1 MIKVLILA
9 YDFPPYVSVGGL
21 RPLSWYKYFREFGID
36 PVVIT
41 RQWSN
46 SYGNHLDYIAPGTSA
61 SEIIE
66 ESELGTIIRSPYHPN
81 LSNRILLSKGE
92 QKWRLI
98 RKANSAFFEVAQF
111 YFPVGPKI
119 ELYNAAKRY
128 LKSNKVDLIL
138 ATGDPFVLF
147 HYANKLSKE
156 YKTPWIADYRDPWS
170 HHKENTRTYFVKFWL
185 KSLEKR
191 IVSQAICATTVSAF
205 VQQKINGILPKLPIE
220 IFPNGFDPDALSAVH
235 DVTPPNKVLRFA
247 FVGTIYEWHPLELFL
262 EQLYLFKKNNEI
274 AFEVNFY
281 GTNKTV
287 WINEFIRSKYPSL
300 IGTVNTYSK
309 MPNQALLKTLA
320 SHHVMIL
327 FNYYSYLG
335 TKIFDYLAIK
345 RQIILCFEHDA
356 AAEDLRNQFFSIK
369 ENPDGNMQL
378 QADLL
383 RKTNGGIVVKDAARL
398 QEVLVSLKNE
408 FLKTGRI
415 SCRTQGVEQYS
426 RKIQV
431 EGLATL
437 VKTLLSSTPHA

>member
-21 RPLSWYKYFREFGID
+21 RPFSWYKYFREFGVD
-36 PVVIT
+36 PVIIT
-41 RQWSN
+41 RQWGN

-66 ESELGTIIRSPYHPN
+66 ENELGTVIRSPYHPN
-81 LSNRILLSKGE
+81 LSNRILLNKGE
-92 QKWRLI
+92 SKWRLI
-98 RKANSAFFEVAQF
+98 RKVNSAFFEVAQF
-111 YFPVGPKI
+111 YIPVGPKI
-119 ELYNAAKRY
+119 EVYHTANRY

-156 YKTPWIADYRDPWS
+156 YNTPWIADYRDPWS
-170 HHKENTRTYFVKFWL
+170 HHKENTRTFFVKLWL

-191 IVSQAICATTVSAF
+191 IVSQSIYATTVSTF
-205 VQQKINGILPKLPIE
+205 VQEKINGILPKLPME
-220 IFPNGFDPDALSAVH
+220 IIPNGYDPDALAAVH
-235 DVTPPNKVLRFA
+235 DITPQNKVLRFA

-262 EQLYLFKKNNEI
+262 EQLHLFKKNNEI
-274 AFEVNFY
+274 SLEVNFY
-281 GTNKTV
+281 GTNKTT
-287 WINEFIRSKYPSL
+287 WINEFIRSKCPNL

-345 RQIILCFEHDA
+345 RQIILCFEQDPV
-356 AAEDLRNQFFSIK
+356 AEALRKRYFSI
-369 ENPDGNMQL
+369 EESSNGNTQL
-378 QADLL
+378 QADVL
-383 RKTNGGIVVKDAARL
+383 RKTNGGIVVTDAANLQRVFTSL
-398 QEVLVSLKNE
+398 QEE
-408 FLKTGRI
+408 FLRTGNIACDSRDI
-415 SCRTQGVEQYS
+415 EQYS
-426 RKIQV
+426 RRIQV
-431 EGLATL
+431 ERLASL
-437 VKTLLSSTPHA
+437 IKSISSQS

>member
-21 RPLSWYKYFREFGID
+21 RPFSWYKYFREFGVD
-36 PVVIT
+36 PVIIT
-41 RQWSN
+41 RQWGN

-66 ESELGTIIRSPYHPN
+66 ENELGTVIRSPYHPN
-81 LSNRILLSKGE
+81 LSNRILLNKGE
-92 QKWRLI
+92 SKWRLI
-98 RKANSAFFEVAQF
+98 RKENSAFFEVAQF
-111 YFPVGPKI
+111 YIPVGPKI
-119 ELYNAAKRY
+119 EVYHTANRY

-156 YKTPWIADYRDPWS
+156 YNTPWIADYRDPWS
-170 HHKENTRTYFVKFWL
+170 HHKENTRTFFVKLWL

-191 IVSQAICATTVSAF
+191 IVSQSIYATTVSTF
-205 VQQKINGILPKLPIE
+205 VQEKINGILPKLPME
-220 IFPNGFDPDALSAVH
+220 IIPNGYDPDALAAVH
-235 DVTPPNKVLRFA
+235 DITPQNKVLRFA

-262 EQLYLFKKNNEI
+262 EQLHLFKKNNEI
-274 AFEVNFY
+274 SLEVNFY
-281 GTNKTV
+281 GTNKTT
-287 WINEFIRSKYPSL
+287 WINEFIRSKCPNL

-345 RQIILCFEHDA
+345 RQIILCFEQDPV
-356 AAEDLRNQFFSIK
+356 AEALRKRYFSI
-369 ENPDGNMQL
+369 EESSNGNTQL
-378 QADLL
+378 QADVL
-383 RKTNGGIVVKDAARL
+383 RKTNGGIVVTDAANLQRVFTSL
-398 QEVLVSLKNE
+398 QEE
-408 FLKTGRI
+408 FLRTGNIACDSRDI
-415 SCRTQGVEQYS
+415 EQYS
-426 RKIQV
+426 RRIQV
-431 EGLATL
+431 ERLASL
-437 VKTLLSSTPHA
+437 IKSISSQS

>member
-21 RPLSWYKYFREFGID
+21 RPFSWYKYFREFGVD
-36 PVVIT
+36 PVIIT
-41 RQWSN
+41 RQWGN

-66 ESELGTIIRSPYHPN
+66 ENELGTVIRSPYHPN
-81 LSNRILLSKGE
+81 LSNRILLNKGE
-92 QKWRLI
+92 SKWRLI
-98 RKANSAFFEVAQF
+98 RKVNSAFFEVAQF
-111 YFPVGPKI
+111 YIPVGPKI
-119 ELYNAAKRY
+119 EVYHTANRY

-156 YKTPWIADYRDPWS
+156 YNTPWIADYRDPWS
-170 HHKENTRTYFVKFWL
+170 HHKENTRTFFVKLWL

-191 IVSQAICATTVSAF
+191 IVSQSIYATTVSTF
-205 VQQKINGILPKLPIE
+205 VQEKINGILPKLPME
-220 IFPNGFDPDALSAVH
+220 IIPNGYDPDALAAVH
-235 DVTPPNKVLRFA
+235 DITPQNKVLRFA

-262 EQLYLFKKNNEI
+262 EQLHLFKKNNQI
-274 AFEVNFY
+274 SLEVNFY
-281 GTNKTV
+281 GTNKTT
-287 WINEFIRSKYPSL
+287 WINEFIRSKCPNL

-345 RQIILCFEHDA
+345 RQIILCFEQDPV
-356 AAEDLRNQFFSIK
+356 AEALRKRYFSI
-369 ENPDGNMQL
+369 EESSNGNTQL
-378 QADLL
+378 QADVL
-383 RKTNGGIVVKDAARL
+383 RKTNGGIVVTDAANLQRVFTSL
-398 QEVLVSLKNE
+398 QEE
-408 FLKTGRI
+408 FLRTGNIACDSRDI
-415 SCRTQGVEQYS
+415 EQYS
-426 RKIQV
+426 RRIQV
-431 EGLATL
+431 ERLASL
-437 VKTLLSSTPHA
+437 IKSISSQS

>member
-21 RPLSWYKYFREFGID
+21 RPFSWYKYFREFGVD
-36 PVVIT
+36 PVIIT
-41 RQWSN
+41 RQWGN

-66 ESELGTIIRSPYHPN
+66 ENELGTVIRSPYHPN
-81 LSNRILLSKGE
+81 LSNRILLNKGE
-92 QKWRLI
+92 SKWRLI
-98 RKANSAFFEVAQF
+98 RKVNSAFFEVAQF
-111 YFPVGPKI
+111 YIPVGPKI
-119 ELYNAAKRY
+119 EVYHTANRY

-170 HHKENTRTYFVKFWL
+170 HHKENTRTFFVKLWL

-191 IVSQAICATTVSAF
+191 IVSQSIYATTVSTF
-205 VQQKINGILPKLPIE
+205 VQEKINGILPKLPME
-220 IFPNGFDPDALSAVH
+220 IIPNGYDPDALAAVH
-235 DVTPPNKVLRFA
+235 DITPQNKVLRFA

-262 EQLYLFKKNNEI
+262 EQLHLFKKNNQI
-274 AFEVNFY
+274 SLEVNFY
-281 GTNKTV
+281 GTNKTT
-287 WINEFIRSKYPSL
+287 WINEFIRSKCPNL

-345 RQIILCFEHDA
+345 RQIILCFEQDPV
-356 AAEDLRNQFFSIK
+356 AEALRKRYFSI
-369 ENPDGNMQL
+369 EESSNGNTQL
-378 QADLL
+378 QADVL
-383 RKTNGGIVVKDAARL
+383 RKTNGGIVVTDAANLQRVFTSL
-398 QEVLVSLKNE
+398 QEE
-408 FLKTGRI
+408 FLRTGNIACDSRDI
-415 SCRTQGVEQYS
+415 EQYS
-426 RKIQV
+426 RRIQV
-431 EGLATL
+431 ERLASL
-437 VKTLLSSTPHA
+437 IKSISSQS

>member
-21 RPLSWYKYFREFGID
+21 RPFSWYKYFREFGID

-46 SYGNHLDYIAPGTSA
+46 SYGNHLDYIAPGTCA

-66 ESELGTIIRSPYHPN
+66 ESKLGTIIRSPYHPN
-81 LSNRILLSKGE
+81 LSNRILLNKGE
-92 QKWRLI
+92 SKWRLI
-98 RKANSAFFEVAQF
+98 RKVNSAFFEVAQF
-111 YFPVGPKI
+111 YLPVGPKI
-119 ELYNAAKRY
+119 ELYHAAKRY

-156 YKTPWIADYRDPWS
+156 YNTPWIADYRDPWS
-170 HHKENTRTYFVKFWL
+170 HHKENTRTFFVKLWL

-191 IVSQAICATTVSAF
+191 IVSQSIYATTVSTF
-205 VQQKINGILPKLPIE
+205 VQEKINGVLPNLPME
-220 IFPNGFDPDALSAVH
+220 IIPNGYDPDALAAVY
-235 DVTPPNKVLRFA
+235 DITPQNKVLRFA

-262 EQLYLFKKNNEI
+262 EQLHLFKKNNQI
-274 AFEVNFY
+274 SLEVNFY
-281 GTNKTV
+281 GTNKTT
-287 WINEFIRSKYPSL
+287 WINEFIRSKYPNL

-345 RQIILCFEHDA
+345 RQIILCFEHDPV
-356 AAEDLRNQFFSIK
+356 AEALRKRYFSI
-369 ENPDGNMQL
+369 EESSNGNTQL
-378 QADLL
+378 QADVL
-383 RKTNGGIVVKDAARL
+383 RKTNGGIVVTDAAHLQRVFTSL
-398 QEVLVSLKNE
+398 QEE
-408 FLKTGRI
+408 FMRTGNI
-415 SCRTQGVEQYS
+415 ACDSQDIEQFS
-426 RKIQV
+426 RRIQV
-431 EGLATL
+431 ERLASL
-437 VKTLLSSTPHA
+437 IKSILPKS

>member
-21 RPLSWYKYFREFGID
+21 RPFSWYKYFREFGID

-61 SEIIE
+61 CEIIE
-66 ESELGTIIRSPYHPN
+66 ESELGTLIRSPYHPN
-81 LSNRILLSKGE
+81 LSNRILLNKGDS
-92 QKWRLI
+92 KWRLI

-111 YFPVGPKI
+111 YIPVGPKI
-119 ELYNAAKRY
+119 ELYKAAERY

-185 KSLEKR
+185 NSLEKR
-191 IVSQAICATTVSAF
+191 IVSQSIYATTVSTF

-235 DVTPPNKVLRFA
+235 DITPQNKVLRFA

-262 EQLYLFKKNNEI
+262 EQLYLFKNNNEI

-281 GTNKTV
+281 GTNKTA
-287 WINEFIRSKYPSL
+287 WITEFIRSKYPSL

-345 RQIILCFEHDA
+345 RQIILCFEQDPV
-356 AAEDLRNQFFSIK
+356 AEALRKRYFSIK
-369 ENPDGNMQL
+369 ETANANTEL
-378 QADLL
+378 QADVL
-383 RKTNGGIVVKDAARL
+383 RKTNGGIVVTDAEHLQRVFTSL
-398 QEVLVSLKNE
+398 QEE
-408 FLKTGRI
+408 FLRTGNIDCNSRD
-415 SCRTQGVEQYS
+415 VEQYS

-431 EGLATL
+431 EGLTTL

>member
-21 RPLSWYKYFREFGID
+21 RPFSWYKYFREYGID

-46 SYGNHLDYIAPGTSA
+46 SYGNHLDYIAPGTSS

-81 LSNRILLSKGE
+81 LSNRILLNKGE
-92 QKWRLI
+92 SKWRLI
-98 RKANSAFFEVAQF
+98 RKVNSAFFEVAQF
-111 YFPVGPKI
+111 YIPVGPKI
-119 ELYNAAKRY
+119 ELYKAAKRY

-170 HHKENTRTYFVKFWL
+170 HHKENTRTFFVKFWL
-185 KSLEKR
+185 RSLEKR
-191 IVSQAICATTVSAF
+191 IVSQAMVATTVSTF
-205 VQQKINGILPKLPIE
+205 VQEKINGILPKLPME
-220 IFPNGFDPDALSAVH
+220 IIPNGFDPDALAAVQ
-235 DVTPPNKVLRFA
+235 DITPEDKVLRFA

-262 EQLYLFKKNNEI
+262 EQLHLFKKNNQI
-274 AFEVNFY
+274 SLEVNFY
-281 GTNKTV
+281 GTNKTT
-287 WINEFIRSKYPSL
+287 WINEFIRSKYPNL
-300 IGTVNTYSK
+300 IGTVSTYSK

-345 RQIILCFEHDA
+345 RQIILCFEQDPV
-356 AAEDLRNQFFSIK
+356 AETLRKRYFSII
-369 ENPDGNMQL
+369 ETANANTEL
-378 QADLL
+378 QADVL
-383 RKTNGGIVVKDAARL
+383 RKTNGGIVVTDAEHLQRVFTSL
-398 QEVLVSLKNE
+398 QEE
-408 FLKTGRI
+408 FLRTGNIACNSRD
-415 SCRTQGVEQYS
+415 VEQYS

-437 VKTLLSSTPHA
+437 VKTLLSSTPDA